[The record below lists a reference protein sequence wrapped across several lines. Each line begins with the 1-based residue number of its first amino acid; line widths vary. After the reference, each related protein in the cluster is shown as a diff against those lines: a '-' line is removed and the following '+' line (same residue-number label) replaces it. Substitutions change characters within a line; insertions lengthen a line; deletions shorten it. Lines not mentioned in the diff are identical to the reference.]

1 MINETQLLATKRKF
15 RRFYLPLGVRF
26 KPTYGARDYFT
37 GVISNLS
44 CEGLGLTADD
54 FSFIKYEYLELI
66 VDLPGAERPV
76 SVFGD
81 ILWKKKNG
89 KSCAAGIKFRMKD
102 RGMLEDAIH
111 NICLYA
117 DIPVHDMYSSDSDY
131 LMSSENKKT
140 RDNKLAFSNKLGLIK
155 QYNENRTK
163 CRVTFRLL
171 REDAKDPQ
179 NVAIVGDF
187 NNWEVFESP
196 MSRLK
201 NGDFVVTLELH
212 APGDYR
218 FKYLID
224 GLRWEN
230 DPYADRFVRNNYGS
244 KDSVV
249 IV

>member
-1 MINETQLLATKRKF
+1 MINETQVLGTKRTF
-15 RRFYLPLGVRF
+15 RRFDLPLRVKF
-26 KPTYGARDYFT
+26 KPTYGARDYST
-37 GVISNLS
+37 GSISNLS

-54 FSFIKYEYLELI
+54 FNFIKYEYLELI
-66 VDLPGAERPV
+66 IDLPGAERPV
-76 SVFGD
+76 CLFGD
-81 ILWKKKNG
+81 ILWKKQDG
-89 KSCAAGIKFRMKD
+89 TRCAAGIKFRMKD
-102 RGMLEDAIH
+102 RGILEDAIR

-131 LMSSENKKT
+131 IISPENKKT
-140 RDNKLAFSNKLGLIK
+140 RGDNLVFSNKLGFIK

-171 REDAKDPQ
+171 REDAKGPQ

-201 NGDFVVTLELH
+201 NGDFVVTLELN

-230 DPYADRFVRNNYGS
+230 DPYADKFVRNNYGS